1 MISPLSSCST
11 FFSPGKALGHREG
24 ISATSAGITGKE
36 KINATLIRFLKWG
49 GRGNSLE
56 LGINFARSAAWRTH
70 QLLGSEDLPMVQP
83 RESHNVQSLGYQSL
97 GLVHGGLTPRS

>member
-24 ISATSAGITGKE
+24 ISATGITGKE
-36 KINATLIRFLKWG
+36 KINATLIRCLKWG

-56 LGINFARSAAWRTH
+56 LGINFALSVAWRTH
-70 QLLGSEDLPMVQP
+70 QLLGSKDLPMVQP
-83 RESHNVQSLGYQSL
+83 RESHNVQSVGHQSL
-97 GLVHGGLTPRS
+97 GLVLGV